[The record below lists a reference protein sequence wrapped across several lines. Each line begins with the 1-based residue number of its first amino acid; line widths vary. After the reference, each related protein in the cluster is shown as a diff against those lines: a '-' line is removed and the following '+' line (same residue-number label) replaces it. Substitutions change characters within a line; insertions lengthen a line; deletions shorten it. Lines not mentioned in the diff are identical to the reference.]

1 MHISARAETFI
12 SRNGHAAAAASAA
25 PSQAIRP
32 ILPLCPHHHCSRIQM
47 SRAGTLSVKATM
59 ARAAIFVNSGIV
71 RLRHT
76 LMAIQVDA
84 AVEQS
89 TRGRVRPVSGA

>member
-1 MHISARAETFI
+1 
-12 SRNGHAAAAASAA
+12 
-25 PSQAIRP
+25 
-32 ILPLCPHHHCSRIQM
+32 
-47 SRAGTLSVKATM
+47 M